1 MEMAWGPRP
10 RRGEEGI
17 QGEPSV
23 SASDDLNSY
32 RGARLLE
39 GDTIKCPQ
47 ATPTRESERSCPVH
61 KHRGGSPTSLILGPG
76 LSSVQGILPANFPR
90 EPPMLWGGTT
100 ARPRRAR
107 EEGHF
112 AFVLLPEGEVS

>member
-10 RRGEEGI
+10 RRGEGV

-23 SASDDLNSY
+23 SASDDLNSC

-47 ATPTRESERSCPVH
+47 ATPTRESERSCAVH

-76 LSSVQGILPANFPR
+76 LSSVQGILPANFP
-90 EPPMLWGGTT
+90 PGAAYAGGGTT
-100 ARPRRAR
+100 ARPHRAR
-107 EEGHF
+107 AEGHF